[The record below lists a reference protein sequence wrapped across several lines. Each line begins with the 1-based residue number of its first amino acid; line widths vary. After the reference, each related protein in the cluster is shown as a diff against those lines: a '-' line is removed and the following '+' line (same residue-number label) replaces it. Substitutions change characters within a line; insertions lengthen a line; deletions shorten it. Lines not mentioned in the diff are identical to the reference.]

1 MAAAFSIAFVLY
13 WLCFISPGNKKGF
26 SAEDTAQQHSARPPH
41 KKPLFR
47 FNEEQIQ
54 TECEGKDRRLF
65 GCLPPSRPR
74 SHRLPTRHPVVTHTG
89 CPPSCRHSHRLSCFK
104 EDLNIRGCLLHLS
117 VLGIEARALW
127 TPGKSFA
134 PELSPAP
141 ERAALTLNLIVLFI
155 TSVSALRSQRLSK

>member
-41 KKPLFR
+41 KKPSFR

-54 TECEGKDRRLF
+54 TECEGKDRRP
-65 GCLPPSRPR
+65 PPSCRH
-74 SHRLPTRHPVVTHTG
+74 SHWLP
-89 CPPSCRHSHRLSCFK
+89 PPSCRHSHRLSCFK
-104 EDLNIRGCLLHLS
+104 EDLNVRGCLLHLS